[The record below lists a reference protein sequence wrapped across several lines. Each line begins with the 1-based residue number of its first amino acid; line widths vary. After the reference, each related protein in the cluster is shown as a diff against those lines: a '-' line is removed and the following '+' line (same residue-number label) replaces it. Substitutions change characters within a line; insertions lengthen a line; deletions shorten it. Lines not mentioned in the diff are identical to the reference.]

1 VLSAARAPEGVSI
14 FVSDDGP
21 GVPAGAQ
28 PQLFEPGRRAGANG
42 HGGAGLGLPLARR
55 LARALGG
62 DVSFE
67 PAHLAGGATFRAD
80 LPA

>member
-1 VLSAARAPEGVSI
+1 
-14 FVSDDGP
+14 
-21 GVPAGAQ
+21 
-28 PQLFEPGRRAGANG
+28 LFEPGRRVGANG

-62 DVSFE
+62 EVTYEASGA
-67 PAHLAGGATFRAD
+67 PPGATFRAD